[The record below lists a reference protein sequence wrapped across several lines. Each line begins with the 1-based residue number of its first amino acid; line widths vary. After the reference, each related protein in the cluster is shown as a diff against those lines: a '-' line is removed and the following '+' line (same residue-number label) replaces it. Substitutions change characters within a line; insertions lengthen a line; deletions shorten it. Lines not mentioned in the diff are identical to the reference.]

1 LARDTS
7 VRSVV
12 WTSTGK
18 HFSACGDMQTIL
30 AGYADLNVLIRGV
43 DDGRRLF
50 RAFADFP
57 KPLVAAVH
65 GNSFGVATSLI
76 FTADAIVTT
85 PAVRLSDPHVHVGL
99 VAGDGGCVTWPLS
112 AGLARAKRRLL
123 WGEALTGVRHTSSDW
138 SQTWSTSRS
147 RSARLHSNSQTGW
160 RTSRR
165 SPRRRPSAR
174 STECWRQAQIRCWTP
189 GSIWRR
195 YPIEVPTRPKRSPL
209 FKEKREGRWTGT

>member
-1 LARDTS
+1 
-7 VRSVV
+7 
-12 WTSTGK
+12 
-18 HFSACGDMQTIL
+18 MQTIL

-99 VAGDGGCVTWPLS
+99 VAGDGGCVTSPLS
-112 AGLARAKRRLL
+112 AGLARAKR
-123 WGEALTGVRHTSSDW
+123 ACYGVR
-138 SQTWSTSRS
+138 R
-147 RSARLHSNSQTGW
+147 
-160 RTSRR
+160 
-165 SPRRRPSAR
+165 
-174 STECWRQAQIRCWTP
+174 
-189 GSIWRR
+189 
-195 YPIEVPTRPKRSPL
+195 
-209 FKEKREGRWTGT
+209 